1 MFLERIRQRNLQL
14 LRAATRLH
22 QEGSIP
28 ANTWVIDLDVIA
40 ENAAILAQGAR
51 RSGLQ
56 TYVMTKQYARN
67 PMVTRVAMD
76 QGLGA
81 PVAVDVQGAKM
92 LHRYG
97 MPIGH
102 VGHLN
107 QIPRHE
113 ITDVLEMK
121 PEVFTV
127 FSVEAAEAIS
137 AAAAR
142 LQRVQPIMLRV
153 VGDGDV
159 FFDGQEGGVPA
170 AELEPTARRI
180 AGLRGVRIVGTVS
193 FPCIRYN
200 PTRDV
205 KVEPTPN
212 MRTIVQAADRLR
224 KMGFTISQINA
235 PGNTSSETFQMI
247 AEAGAT
253 HAEPGHGLLGTTPN
267 HAFRDDLPER
277 PSYVYVTEV
286 SHFVGEQAYCFGGG
300 FWSDIYDPTFVPSA
314 VVGRDPDSIVDRV
327 VKSVPKKP
335 IIDYHGVLASKEG
348 IDIGDTVI
356 FGFRTQMQMT
366 RSQVAVM
373 QGVQSGQPAV
383 VGLFDHAG
391 TMIDRDRVPVTMEE
405 AKERIDRAARAYRE
419 RPT

>member
-1 MFLERIRQRNLQL
+1 MFLERIRQRNPQL
-14 LRAATRLH
+14 VRAATKLH
-22 QEGSIP
+22 QEGKIP
-28 ANTWVIDLDVIA
+28 ANTWAIDLDVIA
-40 ENAAILAQGAR
+40 ENAAILAQAAR
-51 RSGLQ
+51 QHGLY

-67 PMVTRVAMD
+67 PMVTRVAVAR
-76 QGLGA
+76 GLGA
-81 PVAVDVQGAKM
+81 AVAVDVQCAKM

-97 MPIGH
+97 LPIGH

-113 ITDVLEMK
+113 IAGVLAMK

-127 FSVEAAEAIS
+127 FSVEAAEAVS
-137 AAAAR
+137 GEAVR
-142 LQRVQPIMLRV
+142 RKSVQPILLRV

-159 FFDGQEGGVPA
+159 FFEGQEGGVPEE
-170 AELEPTARRI
+170 ELEATARRI

-205 KVEPTPN
+205 IVEPTPN
-212 MRTIVQAADRLR
+212 MRTIVRAAKRL
-224 KMGFTISQINA
+224 KELGFEISQINA
-235 PGNTSSETFQMI
+235 PGNTSSETFKMI
-247 AEAGAT
+247 AEAGGT

-267 HAFRDDLPER
+267 HAFRDGLPER

-286 SHFVGEQAYCFGGG
+286 SHFVGGEAYCFGGG
-300 FWSDIYDPTFVPSA
+300 FWSDIYDPTFVSNA
-314 VVGRDPDSIVDRV
+314 LVGRDPDSIVDRL
-327 VKSVPKKP
+327 VKSVPSKP
-335 IIDYHGVLASKEG
+335 IIDYHGVLASRVG
-348 IDIGDTVI
+348 ISIGDTVL

-366 RSQVAVM
+366 RSQVAVL

-391 TMIDRDRVPVTMEE
+391 TMIDPGRVPVGMKE
-405 AKERIDRAARAYRE
+405 AKERIARAARAYR
-419 RPT
+419 

>member
-1 MFLERIRQRNLQL
+1 MFLERIRQRNPQL
-14 LRAATRLH
+14 LRAATKLH
-22 QEGSIP
+22 QEGGIP

-40 ENAAILAQGAR
+40 ENAAILAQATR
-51 RSGLQ
+51 QSGLN

-97 MPIGH
+97 IPIGH

-113 ITDVLEMK
+113 IADALEMK

-137 AAAAR
+137 NAAVR
-142 LQRVQPIMLRV
+142 LHSVQPILLRV

-159 FFDGQEGGVPA
+159 FFEGQEGGVSEE
-170 AELEPTARRI
+170 ELEATARRI
-180 AGLRGVRIVGTVS
+180 AGLRGVQIVGTVS

-212 MRTIVQAADRLR
+212 MRTIVRAAETLKDL
-224 KMGFTISQINA
+224 GFAISQINA
-235 PGNTSSETFQMI
+235 PGNTSSETFRMI

-314 VVGRDPDSIVDRV
+314 LVGRDPGSIVDRL

-335 IIDYHGVLASKEG
+335 IIDYHGVLASKAG
-348 IDIGDTVI
+348 IGIGDTVI

-366 RSQVAVM
+366 RTQVGVV

-383 VGLFDHAG
+383 IGIFDHAG
-391 TMIDRDRVPVTMEE
+391 TMIDRERVPIAMKE
-405 AKERIDRAARAYRE
+405 AKERIARAARAYQ
-419 RPT
+419 